1 MNRLHRFRTKV
12 TAVVLLFVALQPAAN
27 AKADEGSGAL
37 EPSALASVYQSAVF
51 MINLVP
57 VDWESVRA
65 SFEADKDGTSAL
77 KAIRANV
84 GPAAS
89 AKISAA
95 FAKRNPADLYAE
107 ATRAMAGSVLAHL
120 VRATESGSDT
130 AGLVAAARA
139 DFEAFRAFVEIADEE
154 TAAGLMEAFEGAATD
169 PAKAGALAEMVS
181 IYLEANYLVESFAP
195 RDNYVPLPESYVLAD
210 PARSR
215 MAWLPLEANIA
226 DQDPLPRL
234 VLNFEEQGI
243 DEKDLF
249 LVAYGD
255 MLFDSA
261 EIFGDPARSL
271 GLACSSCHNRGDV
284 NQAFF
289 IPGISGGHGSADV
302 DGHFFN
308 ARFNDRRADPID
320 IPSLRG
326 IRFTG
331 PYGRNGRFGSLRNFT
346 RNVIVNEFG
355 GDEPT
360 PLMLDAL
367 VAYQFEFDFLPPLY
381 VDGDGRL
388 TAEAPED
395 AKRGEVIF
403 NRPYAQMGDK
413 ACSSCH
419 QPAGFFKDT
428 NRYDIG
434 SATPGYEGAVD
445 GGFETPTLLNAAYT
459 APYFH
464 DGSLPTLGAV
474 VAWFDERYALGLTG
488 EERQDLT
495 AYLEAVGAAHDPYQA
510 FDAENTPFRL
520 AWEELS
526 TFASTLETLIPAQD
540 AMHASLMIRT
550 VAGDLDDEAHEAS
563 SEPAMAEAAALAA
576 GLWAIDEAIGAGKW
590 QQAGDLWAAWKDRA
604 ETADAQMR

>member
-1 MNRLHRFRTKV
+1 MYANHRRCTV
-12 TAVVLLFVALQPAAN
+12 LAAALLAVVAALPLSSVRAADSPEALEASSL
-27 AKADEGSGAL
+27 AKA
-37 EPSALASVYQSAVF
+37 YQSAVF
-51 MINLVP
+51 MLNLVP
-57 VDWESVRA
+57 VDWDLIRTSL
-65 SFEADKDGTSAL
+65 EAETDGVSAL
-77 KAIRANV
+77 NAIRADV

-95 FAKRNPADLYAE
+95 LARRSPADLFAE
-107 ATRAMAGSVLAHL
+107 ATRAMAGSVQAHL
-120 VRATESGSDT
+120 DRAKGDGDT
-130 AGLVAAARA
+130 AAVAAARA
-139 DFEAFRAFVEIADEE
+139 DFEAFRGFIEMADADAATALLAAFD
-154 TAAGLMEAFEGAATD
+154 TAAADA
-169 PAKAGALAEMVS
+169 AKAGALADAVTG
-181 IYLEANYLVESFAP
+181 YLDANYLVAAFAP
-195 RDNYVPLPESYVLAD
+195 RTRYAPVPESRVLAD
-210 PARSR
+210 PKA
-215 MAWLPLEANIA
+215 AEVVWLPLAANIE

-234 VLNFEEQGI
+234 VLNFEQQGI

-261 EIFGDPARSL
+261 EIFGEPARSL
-271 GLACSSCHNRGDV
+271 GLACSSCHNRGDI

-308 ARFNDRRADPID
+308 ARFNDRRADPLD

-346 RNVIVNEFG
+346 RNVIVNEFA

-367 VAYQFEFDFLPPLY
+367 VAYQFEFDFLPPQY
-381 VDGDGRL
+381 VDGQGRL
-388 TAEAPED
+388 LPHAPED
-395 AKRGEVIF
+395 AKRGEVVF

-434 SATPGYEGAVD
+434 SAEPGYDGGID
-445 GGFETPTLLNAAYT
+445 GGFETPTLLNTVYT

-474 VAWFDERYALGLTG
+474 VAWFDERYALGLTA
-488 EERQDLT
+488 EERTELT
-495 AYLEAVGAAHDPYQA
+495 AYLEAVGAAHEPYQA

-526 TFASTLETLIPAQD
+526 TFASTLATLIPAED
-540 AMHASLMIRT
+540 AFHASLMIRT
-550 VAGDLDDEAHEAS
+550 VAGDLDAEAHEAA
-563 SEPAMAEAAALAA
+563 SEPAMAEATALAA
-576 GLWAIDEAIGAGKW
+576 GLRAIDEAIGAGDW
-590 QQAGDLWAAWKDRA
+590 QRAATLWAAWQDRA
-604 ETADAQMR
+604 GKADAQMR